1 MICEQ
6 LFQNHRDLAVFVSH
20 FFFGGGGGGE
30 GVQNFTYNQIL
41 LGTNLSGIR
50 TGIGVVL
57 QIYLD
62 H

>member
-6 LFQNHRDLAVFVSH
+6 LFQNHRDLAVFVSL
-20 FFFGGGGGGE
+20 FFFFLWGGG
-30 GVQNFTYNQIL
+30 GVQNFTYNKIL
-41 LGTNLSGIR
+41 FDTNLSGIR

-57 QIYLD
+57 EIYLD